1 MEISKVS
8 VLNEIVVLA
17 FIIIALNVLKLDLF

>member
-8 VLNEIVVLA
+8 VLNKIVVLA